1 MARNQRLRQPIWI
14 SSWSDQNSRLVPNF
28 GRATAGEPLLTA
40 PWAYNFFVFILIPLV
55 ILRLVGFYYLD
66 HPARWDIARRYEYA
80 YPGQLLSLN
89 PLRRLS
95 IRWTTPWPQY
105 KQGKLGWYRQ
115 GLREVAENRR
125 LIEALTTRQERGVVL
140 AAAIANQGNS
150 YQRLL
155 GWEGVERFQV
165 WMGSHLYWPFPEG
178 SWAATK
184 WIACFQQYSVGIGQI
199 TPAEVV
205 QLGYHIDKIDL
216 FDDAVSVRLM
226 QAKLELIRQL
236 AERLGV
242 TRNDAFILM
251 LVGNNNDSGPEIVHD
266 YINLHGKMDRFLTAN
281 PGSRLQLLKMLTYID
296 YLHTHANWSLPADVD
311 WAYLWRMARTAD
323 VAPS

>member
-1 MARNQRLRQPIWI
+1 MARNPRLRQQAW
-14 SSWSDQNSRLVPNF
+14 SSPWSEQSNWFVPRLA
-28 GRATAGEPLLTA
+28 RTAPAEPLLTE
-40 PWAYNFFVFILIPLV
+40 PWAYNFFVFVLIPLV

-66 HPARWDIARRYEYA
+66 HPTRWDIARRYEYA
-80 YPGQLLSLN
+80 YPGQLLSIN

-95 IRWTTPWPQY
+95 IRLTTPWPQY

-155 GWEGVERFQV
+155 GWEGLERFQV
-165 WMGSHLYWPFPEG
+165 WVGTSIHWPFPEG
-178 SWAATK
+178 SWVGAK
-184 WIACFQQYSVGIGQI
+184 WGAYFQQYSVGVGQI
-199 TPAEVV
+199 TPAEVA
-205 QLGYHIDKIDL
+205 QLGYHIEKIDL
-216 FDDAVSVRLM
+216 FDDAASIRLM

-236 AERLGV
+236 AERLNV
-242 TRNDAFILM
+242 TPDDAFILM
-251 LVGNNNDSGPEIVHD
+251 LVGNNNDSGPEIVHN
-266 YINLHGKMDRFLTAN
+266 YIKLHSQMDRFLTAN

-296 YLHTHANWSLPADVD
+296 YLHTHANWSLPNDVD

-323 VAPS
+323 TT